1 MILLFQP
8 SCQQEAIW
16 SISGSTW
23 PPTWPPKPSRIRP
36 KMVPKPI
43 KNQAKYKSIF
53 YINFKLIFYRF
64 LSVLD
69 PPKRAKIDNFFN
81 LFEKVDFVKIIV
93 LPWENWYFWGS
104 EPLKSD
110 VKSIPRHIRNKHC
123 KKILKNLILDRILDS
138 ILGPCWAQK
147 WKKVEQ
153 KLRWNFNRFLRGK
166 RGGAP
171 ESIDSGSLAL
181 PV

>member
-1 MILLFQP
+1 MLIDFLIDFWWLLVRFFADLASKLGGPGSQKPVKTNCFLMILLFQP

-64 LSVLD
+64 LSVLTPKWTPIWWYFCALFGNFFGLAGSWGQD
-69 PPKRAKIDNFFN
+69 GPQTRPKRASRTDFGAILVVKMAPRSPQDGPRSPKRPPRDRNFQWF
-81 LFEKVDFVKIIV
+81 
-93 LPWENWYFWGS
+93 
-104 EPLKSD
+104 
-110 VKSIPRHIRNKHC
+110 C
-123 KKILKNLILDRILDS
+123 
-138 ILGPCWAQK
+138 
-147 WKKVEQ
+147 
-153 KLRWNFNRFLRGK
+153 
-166 RGGAP
+166 
-171 ESIDSGSLAL
+171 
-181 PV
+181 